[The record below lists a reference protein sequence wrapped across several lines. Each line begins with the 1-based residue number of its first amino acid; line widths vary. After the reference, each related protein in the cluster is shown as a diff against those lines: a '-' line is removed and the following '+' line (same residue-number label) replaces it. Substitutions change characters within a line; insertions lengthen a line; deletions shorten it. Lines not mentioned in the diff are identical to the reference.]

1 MVARGGLVEVILEAF
16 SKESEV
22 HFYGPPPVEH
32 F

>member
-22 HFYGPPPVEH
+22 RFGSPPPVEH